1 MENNLAE
8 ILKTARIEKGLT
20 LQKVAE
26 SVGCSASYINRIENN
41 QRKGINYEIKE
52 KLFDLYEI
60 EIGSSQK
67 EKISAYLD
75 EIRTLIDRI
84 EKLL

>member
-1 MENNLAE
+1 MDNNLADL
-8 ILKTARIEKGLT
+8 LKAARIEKGLT

-52 KLFDLYEI
+52 KLFKLYEI
-60 EIGSSQK
+60 ETDASK
-67 EKISAYLD
+67 REKISAYFD
-75 EIRTLIDRI
+75 EIRMLIGNI